1 MAVSGMV
8 RSMMRTLIAALLL
21 ASPAFAGTSTWEI
34 DTAHTNAQ
42 FAVKHLMVSTVRG
55 TMGPVTGTV
64 TIDDADL
71 TKSTASATVDA
82 TGVDTR
88 NEKRDEHLR
97 AADFFDVAK
106 YPTMTFTSTKVEKVA
121 DGKFKVTGDLTLRG
135 VTKPVVLDVEGSPTP
150 MIDPFGKTR
159 IGGVA
164 TTRINRKDFGLNWS
178 KSLDGGGLV
187 VSDEVD
193 ITIDIE
199 LTRK

>member
-1 MAVSGMV
+1 MV
-8 RSMMRTLIAALLL
+8 AAMTRL
-21 ASPAFAGTSTWEI
+21 ALALVLFAAPAFAGTSTWEI

-71 TKSTASATVDA
+71 GKSTATATVDA

-106 YPTMTFTSTKVEKVA
+106 YPSMSFTSTKVEKVA
-121 DGKFKVTGDLTLRG
+121 DGKFTVTGDLTLRG
-135 VTKPVVLDVEGSPTP
+135 VTKPVVLEVEGSPTP
-150 MIDPFGKTR
+150 ITDPFGKTR

-199 LTRK
+199 LTKKN

>member
-1 MAVSGMV
+1 
-8 RSMMRTLIAALLL
+8 MRTLIAALLL